1 MGKRVEEGKL
11 PRVDHRLDRAE
22 GRRIG
27 QSCVCSNVRRT
38 ARAVTR
44 LYDEALRPSGLTGP
58 QFGLLV
64 AVRVL
69 GPVSVTRLAA
79 GADADR
85 TTLTRNV
92 KLLARDGFVQ
102 VETGRDQRTRQV
114 GLTDKGREALARAL
128 PLWEQA
134 QARVGEVL
142 GAEQTA
148 GLLASLSR
156 LVSGLRE
163 TVG

>member
-1 MGKRVEEGKL
+1 
-11 PRVDHRLDRAE
+11 VDHPLDQAE

-27 QSCVCSNVRRT
+27 RSCVCSNVRRT

-58 QFGLLV
+58 QFGLLA

-79 GADADR
+79 GSDADR
-85 TTLTRNV
+85 TTLTRNL

-134 QARVGEVL
+134 QARVEEVL

-148 GLLASLSR
+148 GLLSSLSW
-156 LVSGLRE
+156 LVSGLRPSA
-163 TVG
+163 G